1 MTARILTQVLDLAG
15 DLVLDLNPA
24 TGYRRVTL
32 TAPGGQAWK
41 FETEESPYVDGGTV
55 RSTFSRPMGD
65 RNELV
70 RIHGDE
76 ALKATPDAYWMQV
89 EDRLEALAAAV
100 SQPFLWRIRDAG
112 YVWTYRSI
120 GPASVTPLGSKED
133 LVAFRRPA
141 QMKFLVQPNPTK
153 VAP

>member
-24 TGYRRVTL
+24 TGYRRITL
-32 TAPGGQAWK
+32 TAPGGRDWK
-41 FETEESPYVDGGTV
+41 FDTDEGPYVDGAQVT
-55 RSTFSRPMGD
+55 SPYSRRPGD

-70 RIHGDE
+70 RIFGDE

-89 EDRLEALAAAV
+89 EDRLEALADAV
-100 SQPFLWRIRDAG
+100 AQPFQWRIRDAG

-120 GPASVTPLGSKED
+120 GPASVTPLGSRED

-153 VAP
+153 AAP